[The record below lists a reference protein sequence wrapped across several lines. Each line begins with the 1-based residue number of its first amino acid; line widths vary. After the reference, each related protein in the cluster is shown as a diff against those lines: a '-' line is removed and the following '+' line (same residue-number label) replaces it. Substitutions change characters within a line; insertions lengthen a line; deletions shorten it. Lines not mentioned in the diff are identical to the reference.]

1 MPTRCRERVLLAAI
15 TRLRATLRIVLP
27 LFGVAVLLP
36 AVVAQ
41 GSGQSYR
48 QTVLSIQEHIKENDL
63 DGARELIANATR
75 QFPADGGIENLLG
88 VVEIQQG
95 HADRAKKA
103 FSVAIR
109 HSPKLVSAYLNL
121 GRVMMQDVAGDSKAQ
136 EEALRVYE
144 KALQMEPANAEANYN
159 AAVLL
164 MWAKSYQRSLD
175 RVMKMSAEDRRQ
187 AGEEALVCA
196 DEAGLGDKE
205 AADRAAA
212 ALVSN
217 PGLTEQTALEIAPTL
232 LTAQRGDLV
241 ESTLAAVAGVR
252 PLSAEGLRAKGLAQ
266 EMDGKSKLA
275 RTTLELAYDKDP
287 SSEGL
292 LVDLASL
299 AQGEKDY
306 QGALGYLAHARD
318 LRPQDASLAYQFGAI
333 CLKLNLLGEARK
345 VLGEAVKLAPENP
358 QYNFAMG
365 TVSSYAQDPTE
376 ALPYLEKYHALR
388 PADTAGILEL
398 GTTYFRARE
407 FENASSWLKQAA
419 NDDGTAAT
427 AHYYLGRIARQ
438 EGNLEEAAAELS
450 RSLALKAD
458 QPEVLAELGQVYV
471 SKKKYAEAESELSR
485 AIELDPDSYAANFGL
500 LQLYARTSDPRK
512 DEQSKRFDAIKD
524 KNDEKY
530 REMMRVIEIVPQG
543 EARK

>member
-1 MPTRCRERVLLAAI
+1 
-15 TRLRATLRIVLP
+15 
-27 LFGVAVLLP
+27 
-36 AVVAQ
+36 
-41 GSGQSYR
+41 
-48 QTVLSIQEHIKENDL
+48 
-63 DGARELIANATR
+63 
-75 QFPADGGIENLLG
+75 
-88 VVEIQQG
+88 
-95 HADRAKKA
+95 
-103 FSVAIR
+103 
-109 HSPKLVSAYLNL
+109 
-121 GRVMMQDVAGDSKAQ
+121 
-136 EEALRVYE
+136 
-144 KALQMEPANAEANYN
+144 
-159 AAVLL
+159 VLL

-175 RVMKMSAEDRRQ
+175 RVMKMSAEDRHQ

-196 DEAGLGDKE
+196 DEVGLGDRA

-212 ALVSN
+212 ALASN
-217 PGLTEQTALEIAPTL
+217 PGLTEQSVLEIAPVL
-232 LTAQRGDLV
+232 LSARRSDLV
-241 ESTLAAVAGVR
+241 ETTLAAVAGLH
-252 PLSAEGLRAKGLAQ
+252 PLSSEGLRAEGLAQ

-292 LVDLASL
+292 LADLASL

-333 CLKLNLLGEARK
+333 CVKLNLLGEARK
-345 VLGEAVKLAPENP
+345 ALGEAVKLAPENP
-358 QYNFAMG
+358 QYNLSMG

-376 ALPYLEKYHALR
+376 ALPYLEKYRALR
-388 PADTAGILEL
+388 PTDTAGVLEL

-407 FENASSWLKQAA
+407 FENASTWLKQAV
-419 NDDGTAAT
+419 NGDGTAAT

-471 SKKKYAEAESELSR
+471 SKKKYAEAESKLSR

-500 LQLYARTSDPRK
+500 LQLYARTSDPRR